1 MSTGL
6 TIDSGPILVEKLY
19 EGKIISEPVFGWYLT
34 GLENESYMD
43 IGILTEDSIR
53 EGEQL
58 VWMPVV
64 NDDFWWT
71 NFITGVKINDLAYS
85 LPHAY
90 ALTDTGTSCVY
101 VPTSVYSRLLA
112 HIT

>member
-1 MSTGL
+1 LKKFEWFAAIYVEGMEGIHGIVGMSTGL

-53 EGEQL
+53 EGE
-58 VWMPVV
+58 
-64 NDDFWWT
+64 
-71 NFITGVKINDLAYS
+71 
-85 LPHAY
+85 
-90 ALTDTGTSCVY
+90 
-101 VPTSVYSRLLA
+101 
-112 HIT
+112 